1 MAGFCQDMSS
11 DYHDVPHCIR
21 NALASSPAPSHFSR
35 ISDSSPEP
43 HQEGELG
50 KELLCSGM
58 CLLLWFRS
66 YFKDKKKGNMEISR
80 T

>member
-43 HQEGELG
+43 HQDTGSC
-50 KELLCSGM
+50 KR
-58 CLLLWFRS
+58 RS
-66 YFKDKKKGNMEISR
+66 